1 MSLFDRYVQV
11 KHLSNQEALSRQN
24 RAILHA
30 TAAQNAHLEALQD
43 QLEQANQQ
51 QQQLLRYQKAQHAAR
66 EHQKFL
72 KDAVFTIN
80 EILSYV
86 ESIED
91 RNAQFAVLMGCYST
105 VHDLLGQ
112 TIDQLEEIHDKVAAS
127 KLKERLVQI
136 KKQLEMS
143 EVQFQNSEIGKYM
156 AAKMKYDE
164 LAGPMLIELNKLVKG
179 TRKPMLHPELLKR
192 IEEHVGKSIEEPESE
207 SGREVFAKY
216 KQRLE
221 TKTKRRGM
229 AFMITLGLL
238 LISYGVMS
246 NSKYPIRDL
255 AAIPFLLSLAASP
268 VLAILALV
276 NWSRYQSFV
285 EESEK
290 FSTDYSQWIS
300 TQTSNEARIKEIE
313 QSIRHIESE
322 FPYGKL
328 AERML
333 ARYPKILDQ
342 MATPSGK
349 LASLFE
355 KWGVED

>member
-24 RAILHA
+24 RAILQA

-127 KLKERLVQI
+127 KLKEKLVHI
-136 KKQLEMS
+136 KNQLEKS
-143 EVQFQNSEIGKYM
+143 EVEFQASEIGKYM

-164 LAGPMLIELNKLVKG
+164 QAGPLLIELDNLAGSAAKPALPQDITKNIEKHSNTALNDFSSEVGRKLVANYG
-179 TRKPMLHPELLKR
+179 
-192 IEEHVGKSIEEPESE
+192 EHLSEVSKKEAKS
-207 SGREVFAKY
+207 
-216 KQRLE
+216 
-221 TKTKRRGM
+221 
-229 AFMITLGLL
+229 
-238 LISYGVMS
+238 
-246 NSKYPIRDL
+246 
-255 AAIPFLLSLAASP
+255 
-268 VLAILALV
+268 
-276 NWSRYQSFV
+276 
-285 EESEK
+285 
-290 FSTDYSQWIS
+290 
-300 TQTSNEARIKEIE
+300 
-313 QSIRHIESE
+313 SE
-322 FPYGKL
+322 FLRSHFLPF
-328 AERML
+328 
-333 ARYPKILDQ
+333 
-342 MATPSGK
+342 S
-349 LASLFE
+349 
-355 KWGVED
+355 